1 MRRLLRK
8 TLEILDGVPVVRDE
22 KHAGQSV
29 VEMVIIL
36 PILLILILG
45 LIEVGWFAQNYLN
58 LIEAAKVGARRGP
71 FLTSENSPLLWDEG
85 EAATGPRSWAPYLPG
100 ALGITSN
107 PNFEDDRRW
116 ISRGLDP
123 ISGCGAIP
131 EEEFGF
137 YNIISCTVREAL
149 DPLTIRNNGF
159 DDIVISAFAVQRVRV
174 GTDIN
179 PNANPFN
186 STVVY
191 PAGTQVVV
199 AGRYPIPAN
208 ECAFT
213 GAPPTVTERDPFDW
227 IANGKLDWDL
237 VTNPNGGSDV
247 ALLYEL
253 GQFIESTSS
262 VVGYAD
268 AIDERQRGWMLLGQ
282 REIQDANGDPTGC
295 FGSAWSV
302 NRVEQELNINTFLL
316 SEDERKFLPSQG
328 LVLVEIYWRHE
339 MLFDT
344 MPYSPLVE
352 LWAGDP
358 ADPEDTRG
366 VIQVWAFFPAPS
378 AEPNIQFS
386 IPTGG

>member
-1 MRRLLRK
+1 MRRLLRT
-8 TLEILDGVPVVRDE
+8 TLAILDGAPVVRGE
-22 KHAGQSV
+22 KHSGQSI

-36 PILLILILG
+36 PILLILIFG
-45 LIEVGWFAQNYLN
+45 LVEVGWFAQNYLN
-58 LIEAAKVGARRGP
+58 LLEAAKVGARRGP
-71 FLTSENSPLLWDEG
+71 FLTSENSPLFWDEG
-85 EAATGPRSWAPYLPG
+85 QAATGPRSWAPYLPG
-100 ALGITSN
+100 SLGITSN
-107 PNFEDDRRW
+107 PDFEKDRRW

-123 ISGCGAIP
+123 INGCGAIP

-149 DPLTIRNNGF
+149 DPLTIRTNGF

-174 GTDIN
+174 GSDIN
-179 PNANPFN
+179 PNANPYN
-186 STVVY
+186 SSVVY
-191 PAGTQVVV
+191 PNGTQAIVV
-199 AGRYPIPAN
+199 GRYPIPAN

-227 IANGKLDWDL
+227 IVNGKLDWDL
-237 VTNPNGGSDV
+237 VTNPTGGPDV
-247 ALLYEL
+247 PLLYEL
-253 GQFIESTSS
+253 GQYIESTSS
-262 VVGYAD
+262 VLGYAD

-282 REIQDANGDPTGC
+282 REIEDANGQRTGC

-302 NRVEQELNINTFLL
+302 DRVQQELNMNAFLQ
-316 SEDERKFLPSQG
+316 DETERRFLPSQG

-358 ADPEDTRG
+358 ADPEDSRG
-366 VIQVWAFFPAPS
+366 VIQVWAFFPSPS
-378 AEPNIQFS
+378 VEPNIQFTVS
-386 IPTGG
+386 AGG

>member
-8 TLEILDGVPVVRDE
+8 TLAILDGAPVARGE
-22 KHAGQSV
+22 KYAGQSV

-36 PILLILILG
+36 PILLILIFG

-58 LIEAAKVGARRGP
+58 LLEAAKVGARRGP
-71 FLTSENSPLLWDEG
+71 FLTSENSPLFWDETNG
-85 EAATGPRSWAPYLPG
+85 TGSPRSWAPYLPG
-100 ALGITSN
+100 ALGITAD
-107 PNFEDDRRW
+107 PNFQNDRRW

-137 YNIISCTVREAL
+137 YNIIACTVRESL
-149 DPLTIRNNGF
+149 DPLGIRDNGF
-159 DDIVISAFAVQRVRV
+159 DDIVVSAFGVQRVNV

-179 PNANPFN
+179 PSANPFN

-191 PAGTQVVV
+191 PNGTQVVV
-199 AGRYPIPAN
+199 VGRYPIPAN
-208 ECAFT
+208 ECAFM
-213 GAPPTVTERDPFDW
+213 GAPPSVTERDPFDW
-227 IANGKLDWDL
+227 IANGKLDWEL
-237 VTNPNGGSDV
+237 ALNPTGGPDV
-247 ALLYEL
+247 PLLYEL
-253 GQFIESTSS
+253 GQFIEATSS

-268 AIDERQRGWMLLGQ
+268 GIDERQRGWMLLGQ
-282 REIQDANGDPTGC
+282 REIQDSNGDPTGC
-295 FGSAWSV
+295 FGSSWSV
-302 NRVEQELNINTFLL
+302 DRVQRELNISNFLDEE
-316 SEDERKFLPSQG
+316 SERRFLPSQG

-352 LWAGDP
+352 LWAGNP

-366 VIQVWAFFPAPS
+366 VIEVWAFFPAPS
-378 AEPNIQFS
+378 VEPNIQFS
-386 IPTGG
+386 VPTG